1 MTSTIVIGVGHPYR
15 RDDAVGLAVLDRLA
29 PHGPAEMTLVA
40 SSGEATE
47 LIHAWDG
54 ADTAII
60 VDAVHFD
67 AAEPGRV
74 RRIVLDTGVPPERSP
89 ATTATSHSLR
99 FGEVVALAR
108 ALDRL
113 PAKMIVYAIEVCD
126 VEFGQGLSEPVEAA
140 ASQVAE
146 QILAGTADRQ
156 RSDDTPPEGG

>member
-29 PHGPAEMTLVA
+29 MRHPAEMTLVA

-60 VDAVHFD
+60 IDAVQFD
-67 AAEPGRV
+67 AAQPGRV
-74 RRIVLDTGVPPERSP
+74 RRIVLDPG
-89 ATTATSHSLR
+89 ATAGPGPMTTTTSHSLR
-99 FGEVVALAR
+99 FGEVIALAQ

-113 PAKMIVYAIEVCD
+113 PAKMIVYAVEVRD

-140 ASQVAE
+140 AAQVVE
-146 QILAGTADRQ
+146 QILAGAHEQ
-156 RSDDTPPEGG
+156 RSGTQPDGG